1 MTEEE
6 RYCSLNIALLVHE
19 MDVEG
24 FEAVDLDGGLEVRK
38 LIDLGLLVSSSRI
51 CLSSMQLNV

>member
-6 RYCSLNIALLVHE
+6 RYCWLNIALLVHE

-38 LIDLGLLVSSSRI
+38 LIDLGFLFPPVVFVFPVCR
-51 CLSSMQLNV
+51 